1 MSAGLLDCAS
11 AAGVDCA
18 AAERSIQQS
27 VLFVVFFFSGG
38 LQGVT
43 AQAPLS
49 VSSSPPAL
57 KRPLPAPVYSA
68 LLSKP
73 YLYKPTLRMITAPP
87 PFKKKSQVAVMFFGL
102 FGVAERSTN
111 WGSVG
116 CLGCSWS
123 LWPRDVTVSTLW
135 LILFDLIVL

>member
-27 VLFVVFFFSGG
+27 VLFVVFLGGG

-57 KRPLPAPVYSA
+57 KRPLPGPVYSA
-68 LLSKP
+68 LLSKT
-73 YLYKPTLRMITAPP
+73 YLYKPTL
-87 PFKKKSQVAVMFFGL
+87 
-102 FGVAERSTN
+102 
-111 WGSVG
+111 
-116 CLGCSWS
+116 
-123 LWPRDVTVSTLW
+123 
-135 LILFDLIVL
+135 